1 MKFFKKNSPVSID
14 SQSKEDN
21 FYPLYF
27 TANYLKTAEKNIVS
41 EELKSMKEI
50 DKLKDSFHLLIDE
63 TQILEGGVSS
73 FQNTFEEIQETAGHF
88 SVVKDEISESVSHAQ
103 TQVTTLKNSSSKV
116 TDGFSQIE
124 KSFDNFKNAV
134 MEIQSCMMGIV
145 QIANQT
151 NLLALNASIEAARAG
166 EAGRGFSIVAEKVQE
181 LAVEIKELISSV
193 DQSIQKVNADYELLD
208 KNLKTSKQALEN
220 SIQNVDKTDT
230 IFQDIISSA
239 EKTGDVY
246 NEILNAISNSQN
258 EQQKLTE
265 YFHTTQQ
272 KYDDVLKNIENM
284 NMLSTQK
291 SSMFEQLNDM
301 ISQLT
306 PLLKDM
312 EKEKH

>member
-116 TDGFSQIE
+116 TAYF
-124 KSFDNFKNAV
+124 
-134 MEIQSCMMGIV
+134 
-145 QIANQT
+145 
-151 NLLALNASIEAARAG
+151 
-166 EAGRGFSIVAEKVQE
+166 
-181 LAVEIKELISSV
+181 
-193 DQSIQKVNADYELLD
+193 
-208 KNLKTSKQALEN
+208 
-220 SIQNVDKTDT
+220 
-230 IFQDIISSA
+230 
-239 EKTGDVY
+239 KTG
-246 NEILNAISNSQN
+246 N
-258 EQQKLTE
+258 
-265 YFHTTQQ
+265 
-272 KYDDVLKNIENM
+272 
-284 NMLSTQK
+284 
-291 SSMFEQLNDM
+291 
-301 ISQLT
+301 
-306 PLLKDM
+306 
-312 EKEKH
+312 

>member
-220 SIQNVDKTDT
+220 SIQN
-230 IFQDIISSA
+230 
-239 EKTGDVY
+239 
-246 NEILNAISNSQN
+246 AISNSQN

>member
-1 MKFFKKNSPVSID
+1 MLFRS
-14 SQSKEDN
+14 
-21 FYPLYF
+21 
-27 TANYLKTAEKNIVS
+27 
-41 EELKSMKEI
+41 
-50 DKLKDSFHLLIDE
+50 
-63 TQILEGGVSS
+63 
-73 FQNTFEEIQETAGHF
+73 
-88 SVVKDEISESVSHAQ
+88 
-103 TQVTTLKNSSSKV
+103 
-116 TDGFSQIE
+116 
-124 KSFDNFKNAV
+124 
-134 MEIQSCMMGIV
+134 
-145 QIANQT
+145 
-151 NLLALNASIEAARAG
+151 
-166 EAGRGFSIVAEKVQE
+166 
-181 LAVEIKELISSV
+181 IKELISSV

-306 PLLKDM
+306 PLLKDI